1 MKTPL
6 RQEYCEARNV
16 FDRTLRRTERA
27 YRKGAAVDIEA
38 MSTKNPSEF
47 WQKIEK
53 LGPRIGKTIPMEIV
67 DDAEVIVRTENEV
80 LEKWRRDFENLY
92 NGGNSD

>member
-1 MKTPL
+1 M
-6 RQEYCEARNV
+6 
-16 FDRTLRRTERA
+16 RRSERGT
-27 YRKGAAVDIEA
+27 RIEAAVDIET
-38 MSTKNPSEF
+38 MSIKIPNEF